1 MVCNCIDYD
10 SVDVA
15 VVFLSVGGM
24 IMTVVVL
31 SNGDGVVVIW

>member
-1 MVCNCIDYD
+1 MVCNCIDND

-15 VVFLSVGGM
+15 VVSCQMVVV

-31 SNGDGVVVIW
+31 SNDDDVVVIW

>member
-1 MVCNCIDYD
+1 MVCNCIDND

-15 VVFLSVGGM
+15 VVFWQMV

-31 SNGDGVVVIW
+31 SNDDGVVVIW